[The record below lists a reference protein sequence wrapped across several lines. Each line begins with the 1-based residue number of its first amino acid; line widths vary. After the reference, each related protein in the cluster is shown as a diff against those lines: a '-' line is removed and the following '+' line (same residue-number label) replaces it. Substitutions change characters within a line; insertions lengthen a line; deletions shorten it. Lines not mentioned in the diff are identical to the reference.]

1 MNTTKTDS
9 IIGNP
14 IAEACSCSCENY
26 LQDNQTLPEYQLP
39 ATTIQPKA
47 IKPTVDIVLDSAIV
61 VKNTAITSSKMAQTV
76 SSKTTSDSLTNV
88 IKTDT
93 TKPPIEIEDKS
104 SSKSILNESDQ
115 LESFVKQNPKYVTY
129 GLVALLA
136 GLLVAYTKK

>member
-26 LQDNQTLPEYQLP
+26 PQDNQTFPEYQLT
-39 ATTIQPKA
+39 ATTIQPTA
-47 IKPTVDIVLDSAIV
+47 IKPKVDIVLDSAIV
-61 VKNTAITSSKMAQTV
+61 VKTKSIAPSKTAQTV
-76 SSKTTSDSLTNV
+76 SPKTTSDNLSNV
-88 IKTDT
+88 VKTDT
-93 TKPPIEIEDKS
+93 TKPPIEIEDTKPS
-104 SSKSILNESDQ
+104 ESIEQEKDH

>member
-9 IIGNP
+9 ILGNTTQ
-14 IAEACSCSCENY
+14 EACSCACENY
-26 LQDNQTLPEYQLP
+26 LENNQTLPEYQLTS
-39 ATTIQPKA
+39 TTIQPTA
-47 IKPTVDIVLDSAIV
+47 IKPKVDIVLDSAIV
-61 VKNTAITSSKMAQTV
+61 VKNKTIAPSKMAQTV
-76 SSKTTSDSLTNV
+76 SPKTTSDNLTNV

-104 SSKSILNESDQ
+104 SSESILNESDQ